1 MATSYKKKKKET
13 VDKITPI
20 VEEAIYDKLLKARTQ
35 GMIAGWYAYTLRV
48 KEILE
53 KQSTLEEAIEFFA
66 KESETAAEKL
76 GIDMSAIKD
85 ISTIDEAED
94 KNVE

>member
-20 VEEAIYDKLLKARTQ
+20 VEKAIYDKLQKARTQ
-35 GMIAGWYAYTLRV
+35 GIIMGWYAYALRV
-48 KEILE
+48 KEILS
-53 KQSTLEEAIEFFA
+53 KQSSLEEAIEYFD
-66 KESETAAEKL
+66 KESKTAAEKL
-76 GIDMSAIKD
+76 GVDMSE
-85 ISTIDEAED
+85 IDKAED

>member
-1 MATSYKKKKKET
+1 MAISYKKKKKET
-13 VDKITPI
+13 VDKIVPI

-35 GMIAGWYAYTLRV
+35 GMIAGWYAYALRV
-48 KEILE
+48 KGILE

-66 KESETAAEKL
+66 KESTIAVEKL
-76 GIDMSAIKD
+76 GIDMSAIED
-85 ISTIDEAED
+85 MLTIDEAED

>member
-13 VDKITPI
+13 VDKIVPI
-20 VEEAIYDKLLKARTQ
+20 VEEAIYGNLLKARTQ
-35 GMIAGWYAYTLRV
+35 GMIAGWYAHASRV

-53 KQSTLEEAIEFFA
+53 KQSTLEEAIEFFT

-76 GIDMSAIKD
+76 DIDMSV
-85 ISTIDEAED
+85 IDEAED